1 MQIQN
6 LSLLV
11 TLMLVV
17 VGFAKAKY
25 LGVDNAIDDVLERKQ
40 ESPPSIPFKRISE
53 EMSVDRG
60 LVEMERRRRRR
71 GRSLVE
77 TERRRRRRGRSLVE
91 MET

>member
-1 MQIQN
+1 M
-6 LSLLV
+6 
-11 TLMLVV
+11 
-17 VGFAKAKY
+17 
-25 LGVDNAIDDVLERKQ
+25 DNAIDDVLERKQ
-40 ESPPSIPFKRISE
+40 ESPPSIPSKRISE

-60 LVEMERRRRRR
+60 LVEMERRRRRYRRGRSLVETERRRRRHRR